1 MDVDNE
7 SIAEAKNRQ
16 QRCAGALANPN
27 TTDMSATSDPILI
40 L

>member
-7 SIAEAKNRQ
+7 SIAEAKNGLLGRG
-16 QRCAGALANPN
+16 RAVPNPN
-27 TTDMSATSDPILI
+27 TKEILATSDPILI